1 MDKEEF
7 VCADCIDDE
16 GLKDFIEGEATECT
30 CSFCGA
36 EAEDDEPIAAPIE
49 KVVDY
54 INDCLY
60 AEYDDAANC
69 LPYDSG
75 EGGYLGV
82 TWNTWELLSDEVELS
97 LPNDDDGSLFDAI
110 CSAVDDNAWCER
122 NPFSLNNVQEAKFS
136 WELFSRVV
144 KHQRRFFFLDST
156 DEYDEVLSPKELL
169 ETILDHARKVCM
181 LVSHESGEL
190 KVYRARHQAPGV
202 QHTSPEALGP
212 PPVEK
217 AKQSN
222 RMSPAGIVMCYAS
235 DSTETALRETA
246 LINGPGTYA
255 IGAFTT
261 TRATVILDLADL
273 PSIPSLFE
281 EVSDTLEYHPRKVL
295 QFLHAVAR
303 ELSQPV
309 PRDGREHIDYV
320 PTQVITEFVRSQVE
334 RIDGIRY
341 SSAVDDDASLVLF
354 ADQSNLVPLAGATA
368 AEQWLQLA
376 DREERQVS
384 QADIDGWKP
393 ASFDDLNAEVTVP

>member
-1 MDKEEF
+1 MHEDEF
-7 VCADCIDDE
+7 VCADCFDDE
-16 GLKDFIEGEATECT
+16 GLQAFVEGAATECK

-36 EAEDDEPIAAPIE
+36 EDEEPIAAPVE
-49 KVVDY
+49 EVADY

-69 LPYDSG
+69 LPYDSS

-82 TWNTWELLSDEVELS
+82 TWNTWELLADEVELS
-97 LPNDDDGSLFDAI
+97 LPNDDGSLFDAI

-122 NPFSLNNVQEAKFS
+122 NPFSLNNVQEAKYS

-144 KHQRRFFFLDST
+144 KHQRRFFFLDSV
-156 DEYDEVLSPKELL
+156 DEHDEVLSPKELL
-169 ETILDHARKVCM
+169 ETILDYAGKAGL
-181 LVSHESGEL
+181 LVSHESGAL
-190 KVYRARHQAPGV
+190 KVYRARHQDPGE
-202 QHTSPEALGP
+202 QHTSPRDLGP

-235 DSTETALRETA
+235 DTAETALRETA

-255 IGAFTT
+255 IGAFTAS
-261 TRATVILDLADL
+261 RATVILDLADL
-273 PSIPSLFE
+273 PLIPSIFE

-295 QFLHAVAR
+295 QFLHAVSR

-320 PTQVITEFVRSQVE
+320 PTQVVTEFVRCQE
-334 RIDGIRY
+334 EPIDGIRY
-341 SSAVDDDASLVLF
+341 SSAVDDDASLVIF
-354 ADQSNLVPLAGATA
+354 ADQSNLVRAG
-368 AEQWLQLA
+368 EPPSEDRWLQLVG
-376 DREERQVS
+376 REERQVS
-384 QADIDGWKP
+384 QADIDGWYP
-393 ASFDDLNAEVTVP
+393 APPLGAA